1 MRCLIELGFTYVKI
15 FFKVTSQFYKVS
27 TSDLIMYTKKKKEKK
42 RKLYKPRS
50 ICCSRHMIRFLEKTK
65 WINGSVAEQGRD
77 KTKFSRKRKYLNKEK
92 KMT

>member
-1 MRCLIELGFTYVKI
+1 
-15 FFKVTSQFYKVS
+15 
-27 TSDLIMYTKKKKEKK
+27 
-42 RKLYKPRS
+42 
-50 ICCSRHMIRFLEKTK
+50 MIRFLEKTK